1 MAVAGGAVPVAGFPD
16 LGCGQRVEDPHVP
29 GRGEPLVTDLAQHRS
44 APLELWCGCGSA
56 TCTPAMSSAALSRCR
71 AIGSGCFL
79 AGFGESQS
87 LVAEVGDE
95 LQGRGDPEAQVRQV
109 LNPEFLVEI
118 EALAAT

>member
-1 MAVAGGAVPVAGFPD
+1 MRLRFGD
-16 LGCGQRVEDPHVP
+16 LHPGHVIGCSIALP
-29 GRGEPLVTDLAQHRS
+29 GP
-44 APLELWCGCGSA
+44 
-56 TCTPAMSSAALSRCR
+56 
-71 AIGSGCFL
+71 IGSGCFL
-79 AGFGESQS
+79 AGFGEGKS